1 MPLKRDRVKTNM
13 GETRTW
19 LSYVSFSDSSVKRT
33 GDTAPGAHRSLSCS
47 ALNGRVFSLISPGVR
62 ILPCGLRTLEN
73 PFGMERI
80 ISEGLKGSPLP

>member
-1 MPLKRDRVKTNM
+1 MKTNM

-19 LSYVSFSDSSVKRT
+19 LSYISFSDSSVKRMS
-33 GDTAPGAHRSLSCS
+33 DTASGAHRSLSCS
-47 ALNGRVFSLISPGVR
+47 ELNSRGFSLISPGVR
-62 ILPCGLRTLEN
+62 ILPCGLRTLKN